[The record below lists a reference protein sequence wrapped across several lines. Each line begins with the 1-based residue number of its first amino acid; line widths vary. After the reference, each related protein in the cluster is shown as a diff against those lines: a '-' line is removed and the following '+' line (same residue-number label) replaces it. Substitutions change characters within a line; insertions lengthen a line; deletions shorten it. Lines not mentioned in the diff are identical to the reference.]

1 MRAILFCCSLM
12 MFSCTVALAQKA
24 ETKVAQAP
32 DAKTLFVS
40 NINKFDASAIR
51 GTTETVNKTFDE
63 LINQMEMQVSADK
76 TKAKNLSG
84 EQRKTLNDKI
94 SEEIR
99 VVRDAAMLGREDK
112 LKNRAEIKAK
122 MESFIPYF

>member
-24 ETKVAQAP
+24 QTKVAQAP

-51 GTTETVNKTFDE
+51 GTTETVNKTYDE
-63 LINQMEMQVSADK
+63 LINAMEMQVHADK
-76 TKAKNLSG
+76 EKAKSLSG
-84 EQRKTLNDKI
+84 QERKAINDKI
-94 SEEIR
+94 AEEIR

-112 LKNRAEIKAK
+112 LKNREAIKAK
-122 MESFIPYF
+122 MESFLPYF